1 MDSLASMK
9 TGSCLTS
16 GSLLSDRY
24 RLEQELG
31 TGGQGAVYSAFDTV
45 QELQVAVKFVPAELA
60 RDRGAEAR
68 LKREAKH
75 SLLLTHEHIVR
86 LYTLQRE
93 NEYLFLVMEYMN
105 GSSLDLVI
113 GAKGTVAPAG
123 VFLIGRQ
130 VAEAMAYAHRK
141 GILHRDLKPKNIMIH
156 FDQPLAESEKEKLM
170 DRPLSSWPPFT
181 VKVADFG
188 LAVQI
193 RDSLTRLTGQ
203 GSTSGTL
210 VYMSPQQLDGRRPSQ
225 TDDIYSFGCV
235 LYEML
240 NGEPPF
246 MRGDLGYQ
254 IRNVVPPDIP
264 GVEGPLLDL
273 VMKCLEK
280 RPEKRYQT
288 FGEVMNSFS
297 KAEAAVA
304 GATQAGAELRRLETV
319 AHVPKTGQEKIVDL
333 GGGKTLELVWIPP
346 GEFTMGSPDSESGRD
361 SDEGPQHRVKITKGF
376 WMGKYEVT
384 QEQWQAVLGNNPS
397 YFQNCKNGALSDTR
411 NFPVEQVSWNDT
423 QEFLQKLSRKTDTDF
438 RLPTEA
444 EWEYACRAGTD
455 TVFHYGDSLCSKQ
468 AKFDGNYPYGGA
480 SMALFLKKTA
490 PVGSYHPNAFGLYDM
505 HGNVWEWCQ
514 DWYNEDYFQNSPVSD
529 PQGPSSGDYRV
540 LRGGSWYFVARSC
553 RSADRFRNS
562 PDYYSYVSGFR
573 VVCMASQD

>member
-9 TGSCLTS
+9 TGSGLTS
-16 GSLLSDRY
+16 GSLLSGRY

-31 TGGQGAVYSAFDTV
+31 AGGQGEVYSAFDTV

-60 RDRGAEAR
+60 RDRGTEAR

-86 LYTLQRE
+86 LYTLQRDI
-93 NEYLFLVMEYMN
+93 EYLFLVMEYMN
-105 GSSLDLVI
+105 GPSLDLAVGVK
-113 GAKGTVAPAG
+113 GAVAPAD
-123 VFLIGRQ
+123 VFPIGRQ
-130 VAEAMAYAHRK
+130 VANAMAYAHRK

-156 FDQPLAESEKEKLM
+156 FDQPLAMSEQKKLM
-170 DRPLSSWPPFT
+170 DRPLTSWPPFT

-188 LAVQI
+188 LAIQI

-210 VYMSPQQLDGRRPSQ
+210 VYMSPQQLNGQRPTK

-246 MRGDLGYQ
+246 IRGDLGYQ

-264 GVEGPLLDL
+264 GVEGPLQAL

-280 RPEKRYQT
+280 QPVKRYQT

-297 KAEAAVA
+297 KIEAAVA
-304 GATQAGAELRRLETV
+304 NAAQAGVKLRRLETV
-319 AHVPKTGQEKIVDL
+319 TYVPKAGQEKTVDL
-333 GGGKTLELVWIPP
+333 GGGINLELVWIPS
-346 GEFTMGSPDSESGRD
+346 GEFTMGSPDSESGHS
-361 SDEGPQHRVKITKGF
+361 SDEGPQHSVKITKGF
-376 WMGKYEVT
+376 WMGKYEVM
-384 QEQWQAVLGNNPS
+384 QEQWQSIIGSNPSCFKDGNNCAP
-397 YFQNCKNGALSDTR
+397 ADTR
-411 NFPVEQVSWNDT
+411 NYPVEEVSWIDCK
-423 QEFLQKLSRKTDTDF
+423 EFLEKLSSRVGQSF

-455 TVFHYGDSLCSKQ
+455 TVFHYGDTLCSTQ
-468 AKFDGNYPYGGA
+468 ANFNGKYPYGIA
-480 SMALFLKKTA
+480 SKGHFLKRTA
-490 PVGSYHPNAFGLYDM
+490 VVGSYRPNAFGLYDM
-505 HGNVWEWCQ
+505 HGNVWEWCK
-514 DWYNEDYFQNSPVSD
+514 DWYGENYYQGSQDRD
-529 PQGPSSGDYRV
+529 RQGPPSGSYRIV
-540 LRGGSWYFVARSC
+540 RGGSWFSFAWSC
-553 RSADRFRNS
+553 RSANRRRHS
-562 PDYYSYVSGFR
+562 PDNRKDDLGFR
-573 VVCMASQD
+573 VVCSAFQD